1 VMRDVGNREDQ
12 DLREGLEEMKR
23 CVAARDIPLEDM
35 QGATITLSNFGV
47 FGSGRFANLVIV
59 PPQVAIIGAGTI
71 RARAV
76 VKDGKVAARRTLPL
90 SLTFDHRVATGAE
103 AARFLKATIMELER
117 R

>member
-1 VMRDVGNREDQ
+1 
-12 DLREGLEEMKR
+12 
-23 CVAARDIPLEDM
+23 EDM

-71 RARAV
+71 RPRAV
-76 VKDGKVAARRTLPL
+76 VKAGKVVARRTLPL

-103 AARFLKATIMELER
+103 AARFLRAMITELER
-117 R
+117 S